1 MASFYEIIEVIK
13 PYIQK
18 PSIDAYYFIEKY
30 FKNRGIKTYFD
41 RELLKSDL
49 LRWYTVFKEINH
61 FEASNFPK
69 VNDKKAILFWNELN
83 FLEQISRN
91 FNNSKYDE
99 VQIEFLVIVDKFI
112 DYLSEL
118 STDNIDIH
126 THNDWILFSIIQNF
140 DKDNI
145 RIKHI
150 EFMNQAISRHKHHSL
165 IVSEIN
171 KSFLSKLIQCDDDII
186 CAFFGVLFSYDINTD
201 KYGDKFNPRVE
212 EYWLKEILEKSVDLL
227 NPSQFKILINS
238 LLEQLIRMS
247 KEEPFAFTSFKI
259 PSIENSEQRR
269 DYDKSIT
276 ILLVDFIRNLFEK
289 QLAVDIRTDVETML
303 NSDEIILKRLAIH
316 LINHFFTDLREIFF
330 KYDGNLIEN
339 KDLSHEIYVLL
350 EKQNDVF
357 SEEEIEKVINLIE
370 LQDFSYLEKEEDNE
384 KYGEGRKAYRKRK
397 YYYALKDSTTHTV
410 FKDKFEEYNEMLD
423 EEDKH
428 PSFDSY
434 WSGVQRLGLNSPK
447 TMEQIKSMSTSNL
460 VTYINEEF
468 VEDKNE
474 FNGPTH
480 NALSEKINTIIISD
494 SSYYIN
500 DLSLLVE
507 LNEQYFYKIIDAY
520 KKCLQDKKVVD
531 IDKILD
537 YMIYFM
543 SKHNDGKE
551 IKYWYVSNPISE
563 FIREL
568 SSSKKDYEISDE
580 SHNKILEVLV
590 DADMFIS
597 SCNEENIQNDHI
609 SHMLNAPKGQLFSA
623 MTIYSLKY
631 TRDKKLED
639 NRWIKEIKDLFTKRL
654 LEYNSIDLFTV
665 LGYYLPNIS
674 YLDNAWLEDNY
685 KNIFGKDV
693 PDIYWEASM
702 SGYLHNSTMYLG
714 LYSDVCETGSFIR
727 GLDYKFSD
735 SDNRQFVN
743 FICMAFNSEY
753 EDIKD
758 TSSMIYLLLSKGDEK
773 QLKEAISF
781 FQDTVNKN
789 KSNLERVIKP
799 FWEKT
804 LSEIINKQYN
814 SLHLELIELITAIEV
829 IDEET
834 FALIINSI
842 DNIDS
847 VENHNYWLLD
857 SFIRLLSS
865 SPKFVSQ
872 IYVKLLEKSSFSTYE
887 IDKIEQ
893 IIDYL
898 YQNELSTYADQLC
911 NMYGEYGEYRLEG
924 LYRKYNS

>member
-61 FEASNFPK
+61 FESNNFPK
-69 VNDKKAILFWNELN
+69 INDKKAILFWNELN

-112 DYLSEL
+112 DYLSTL
-118 STDNIDIH
+118 STANIKIH
-126 THNDWILFSIIQNF
+126 THNDWILFTIIQNF
-140 DKDNI
+140 NKDNI
-145 RIKHI
+145 KIKHI
-150 EFMNQAISRHKHHSL
+150 EFMNQAILRHKHHNL

-171 KSFLSKLIQCDDDII
+171 KSFLSKVIQCDDDII

-227 NPSQFKILINS
+227 NPSQFKLLTNS

-247 KEEPFAFTSFKI
+247 KEEPFTFSSFKI

-276 ILLVDFIRNLFEK
+276 LLLVDFIRNLFEK

-303 NSDEIILKRLAIH
+303 NSDEIILKRLSIH

-357 SEEEIEKVINLIE
+357 SKEETEKVINLIE

-384 KYGEGRKAYRKRK
+384 KYGEERKAYRKRK
-397 YYYALKDSTTHTV
+397 YYYALKTSTLHTI
-410 FKDKFEEYNEMLD
+410 FKDKFEEYNEMLN

-428 PSFDSY
+428 PAFDSY

-447 TMEQIKSMSTSNL
+447 TMEQIKSMSTSDL

-468 VEDKNE
+468 IEDKNE

-480 NALSEKINTIIISD
+480 NALSEEINTIITSD
-494 SSYYIN
+494 PFFYID
-500 DLSLLVE
+500 DLSLLAK
-507 LNEQYFYKIIDAY
+507 LNEEYFYKIVDAY
-520 KKCLQDKKVVD
+520 KKCLQDKKDVD
-531 IDKILD
+531 IDKILE
-537 YMIYFM
+537 YIIVFM
-543 SKHNDGKE
+543 SKHNDNKE

-563 FIREL
+563 FITEL
-568 SSSKKDYEISDE
+568 SSSKKDYKISDD
-580 SHNKILEVLV
+580 SHNKILDVLIQ
-590 DADMFIS
+590 ADTFIIN
-597 SCNEENIQNDHI
+597 CTEEDIQNDHI

-623 MTIYSLKY
+623 MIIYSLKY
-631 TRDKKLED
+631 TRDNKLED
-639 NRWIKEIKDLFTKRL
+639 NRWSKEIKDLFTKRL
-654 LEYNSIDLFTV
+654 LECNSIDLFTV

-674 YLDNAWLEDNY
+674 YLDNTWLHSNY
-685 KNIFGKDV
+685 KNIFGKDII
-693 PDIYWEASM
+693 DSYWEASM
-702 SGYLHNSTMYLG
+702 SGYLNNSTMYLG
-714 LYSDVCETGSFIR
+714 LYTDVCKTGSFIR
-727 GLDYKFSD
+727 GLDYNFSD

-743 FICMAFNSEY
+743 FICVAFNSEY

-758 TSSMIYLLLSKGDEK
+758 ENSMISLLLSRGNEN

-781 FQDTVNKN
+781 FQNTVNKN
-789 KSNLERVIKP
+789 KSNLEKVLKP
-799 FWEKT
+799 FWKKS
-804 LSEIINKQYN
+804 LSKIINKPYN
-814 SLHLELIELITAIEV
+814 SLHLELIELITAVEV
-829 IDEET
+829 IDEEI
-834 FALIINSI
+834 FDFIIISM

-847 VENHNYWLLD
+847 VESHNYWLLD
-857 SFIRLLSS
+857 SFIRLLPSS
-865 SPKFVSQ
+865 SKYVSQ
-872 IYVKLLEKSSFSTYE
+872 IYIKLLEKGSFSTYE

-898 YQNELSTYADQLC
+898 YQHELSTYADQLC